1 MRRVI
6 TGLMAC
12 AGIAGALYLAPALA
26 AETDERLEALS
37 AEVKALTEGQAVMQ
51 KQLQSVTDWLAG
63 APLRAPA
70 AAAAA
75 PSAPALAAGDANSA
89 ALMTELEALRKT
101 VAGYKEREE
110 KGRLARLPV
119 RDSDFTLQVADD
131 PFKGSADA
139 EVVLIEFTDYQ
150 CPFCSRH
157 NKDTMPELLK
167 NYVETGKV
175 RYVMRD
181 YPLAFH
187 KNAAKAHEAAHCAGD
202 QGKYWEMHD
211 ELFANQRAL
220 TVDKLPGYAEAVGV
234 ADMVTFQSCLDDDQH
249 AERGQQSLAE
259 GVKAGVSGTPSFL
272 LGVMEADGS
281 TVKATKFIRGAQ
293 TVKVFEDALEEIL
306 SAPKG

>member
-1 MRRVI
+1 MRRVVN
-6 TGLMAC
+6 GLMAY
-12 AGIAGALYLAPALA
+12 AVIVGALYISPALA

-37 AEVKALTEGQAVMQ
+37 AEIKSIKDGQAVMQ
-51 KQLQSVTDWLAG
+51 ELLQSLKDGLAS
-63 APLRAPA
+63 APLA
-70 AAAAA
+70 AAATA
-75 PSAPALAAGDANSA
+75 PTVSGDVDSEALK
-89 ALMTELEALRKT
+89 TELEALRKT

-110 KGRLARLPV
+110 KARLARAPV
-119 RDSDFTLQVADD
+119 RESDFTLQVADD

-157 NKDTMPELLK
+157 NKDTMPTLLK
-167 NYVETGKV
+167 KYVQTGKV

-220 TVDKLPGYAEAVGV
+220 TADKLPGYAEAVGV
-234 ADMVTFQSCLDDDQH
+234 ADMVTFQSCLDGDQH
-249 AERGQQSLAE
+249 AERGQESLAE

-293 TVKVFEDALEEIL
+293 IIKVFEDAIEEIL